1 MLLLDR
7 YRVLGCG
14 APGRS
19 AGGNFRQ
26 AEIQNLR
33 VPARG
38 HKNVGGLDVAM
49 HDSLGMRSI
58 ERLGN
63 LDAQRQQGLVIQSTP
78 GHPVF
83 QRRAF
88 EKLHRDK
95 RVPLVP
101 ADFVNSAD
109 VGMVQRRSRPSLPPE
124 ALQSLGI
131 LRQLI
136 GKKFQRDEAAKLG
149 IFGLV
154 HHPHTT
160 AAQLFENVVTGDC
173 LTDHGVGSC

>member
-1 MLLLDR
+1 
-7 YRVLGCG
+7 
-14 APGRS
+14 
-19 AGGNFRQ
+19 
-26 AEIQNLR
+26 
-33 VPARG
+33 VPARS

-49 HDSLGMRSI
+49 HNSLGMRSI

-63 LDAQRQQGLVIQSTP
+63 LDAQRHQGLVIQGTP

-88 EKLHRDK
+88 EKLHGDK

-124 ALQSLGI
+124 ALESLGI

-136 GKKFQRDEAAKLG
+136 GKKLQRDEAAKFGQTVSRYHILEKLG
-149 IFGLV
+149 GGGMG
-154 HHPHTT
+154 
-160 AAQLFENVVTGDC
+160 VVYK
-173 LTDHGVGSC
+173 